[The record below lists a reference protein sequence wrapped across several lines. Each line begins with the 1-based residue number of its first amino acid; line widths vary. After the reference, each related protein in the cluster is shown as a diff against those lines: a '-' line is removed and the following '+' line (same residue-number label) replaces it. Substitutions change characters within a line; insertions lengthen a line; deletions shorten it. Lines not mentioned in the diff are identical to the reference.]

1 MRLRDT
7 VLPLLDLKEKLQEV
21 GGDEA
26 SRFAVVVGVGQQR
39 AGLIVDRLIGQ
50 QEVVIKPLDDRY
62 TSGGPFSGA
71 TIRDDGNV
79 SLILDVIQ
87 LIREAQTLD
96 RAAA

>member
-1 MRLRDT
+1 M
-7 VLPLLDLKEKLQEV
+7 LDLKEKLQEV
-21 GGDEA
+21 GEDEPNK
-26 SRFAVVVGVGQQR
+26 FAVVVGVGQQR
-39 AGLIVDRLIGQ
+39 AGLVVDRLIGQ
-50 QEVVIKPLDDRY
+50 QEIVIKPLDDRY